1 MKKTILVFVGLL
13 GLGSLVWIPQVRS
26 QAADSTAAFTISDI
40 RVEGLQRISAGTVF
54 NYLPAG
60 VGSTISPADYA
71 EIIRALFKTGFFTD
85 ISLARDGN
93 VLVINVVERPS
104 VAEINISGN
113 KDISTDE
120 LLTALRDI
128 GLAEG
133 RVFDRALLDRIEQE
147 LINQYFGRGKYAA
160 KLDVAVRTL
169 PRNRVAIDLTVSE
182 GVAAR
187 IRQINIVGN
196 QDFDDDDLLDQFQL
210 TTSGIITILT
220 KSDQYSKQKL
230 EADIEALRSF
240 YLDRGYLR
248 FNVNSTQVSISPD
261 KKDIF
266 ITINITEGE
275 PYTIRDVNLR
285 GNLLVPEEELRGLI
299 TLQEGEVFSR
309 SEANQVVQALADRF
323 GEDGY
328 AFAVINTI
336 PNLDDATSQVDLT
349 FAIDPGR
356 RVYVRRINFTGNL
369 KTNDDVLRREMRQ
382 AEGGWF
388 STKDIKRSQIRLQ
401 RLPYLADVQVDS
413 QPVPGSPDQVD
424 IDVAVEERNSG
435 SLNVGLGYGQTEGFL
450 FNAAVSQSN
459 FLGTGNEVGFAFN
472 NSDSDTLYSLTYNNP
487 YYTPDGVSRGF
498 RLSYRETDAG
508 ENNTA
513 DYVVDR
519 LLGLLNYGF
528 PLNEFDTWRVGAGLE
543 NLHIKTT
550 ESSPQ
555 EIFDYLDENGDDF
568 WNIKLE
574 SSWSRDSRNRVIFP
588 TEGYLNRVGLEVALP
603 GSDTEYYKIDYL
615 HRGYFPL
622 NDTLTLTW
630 RGVLGYGDGYG
641 DQDALPFFENYFAG
655 GLRTVRGFETN
666 TLGPRYSNGEASG
679 GGVRVV
685 GGTEVISELPF
696 LADSDNFR
704 ISAFFDIG
712 NVFETPSDFDAGEL
726 RYSTGLSFM
735 WISPLGPLALSYA
748 LPINDED
755 DDDVENFQFSFGV
768 PF

>member
-1 MKKTILVFVGLL
+1 M
-13 GLGSLVWIPQVRS
+13 PQVRS
-26 QAADSTAAFTISDI
+26 QAAYSTAAFTISDI

-712 NVFETPSDFDAGEL
+712 NVFETPSDFDAGDL

-735 WISPLGPLALSYA
+735 WISPLGPLSLSYA

>member
-712 NVFETPSDFDAGEL
+712 NVFETPSDFDAGDL

-735 WISPLGPLALSYA
+735 WISPLGPLSLSYA

>member
-275 PYTIRDVNLR
+275 PYTIRDVHLR

-712 NVFETPSDFDAGEL
+712 NVFETPSDFDAGDL

-735 WISPLGPLALSYA
+735 WISPLGPLSLSYA

>member
-487 YYTPDGVSRGF
+487 YYTP
-498 RLSYRETDAG
+498 
-508 ENNTA
+508 
-513 DYVVDR
+513 
-519 LLGLLNYGF
+519 
-528 PLNEFDTWRVGAGLE
+528 
-543 NLHIKTT
+543 
-550 ESSPQ
+550 
-555 EIFDYLDENGDDF
+555 
-568 WNIKLE
+568 
-574 SSWSRDSRNRVIFP
+574 
-588 TEGYLNRVGLEVALP
+588 
-603 GSDTEYYKIDYL
+603 
-615 HRGYFPL
+615 
-622 NDTLTLTW
+622 
-630 RGVLGYGDGYG
+630 
-641 DQDALPFFENYFAG
+641 
-655 GLRTVRGFETN
+655 
-666 TLGPRYSNGEASG
+666 
-679 GGVRVV
+679 
-685 GGTEVISELPF
+685 
-696 LADSDNFR
+696 
-704 ISAFFDIG
+704 
-712 NVFETPSDFDAGEL
+712 
-726 RYSTGLSFM
+726 
-735 WISPLGPLALSYA
+735 
-748 LPINDED
+748 
-755 DDDVENFQFSFGV
+755 
-768 PF
+768 

>member
-1 MKKTILVFVGLL
+1 
-13 GLGSLVWIPQVRS
+13 
-26 QAADSTAAFTISDI
+26 
-40 RVEGLQRISAGTVF
+40 
-54 NYLPAG
+54 
-60 VGSTISPADYA
+60 
-71 EIIRALFKTGFFTD
+71 
-85 ISLARDGN
+85 
-93 VLVINVVERPS
+93 
-104 VAEINISGN
+104 
-113 KDISTDE
+113 
-120 LLTALRDI
+120 
-128 GLAEG
+128 
-133 RVFDRALLDRIEQE
+133 
-147 LINQYFGRGKYAA
+147 
-160 KLDVAVRTL
+160 
-169 PRNRVAIDLTVSE
+169 
-182 GVAAR
+182 
-187 IRQINIVGN
+187 
-196 QDFDDDDLLDQFQL
+196 
-210 TTSGIITILT
+210 
-220 KSDQYSKQKL
+220 
-230 EADIEALRSF
+230 ADIEALRSF

-285 GNLLVPEEELRGLI
+285 GNLLVPEEELRSLI

-309 SEANQVVQALADRF
+309 SEANDVVQALADRF
-323 GEDGY
+323 GADGY
-328 AFAVINTI
+328 AFALIDTI
-336 PNLDDATSQVDLT
+336 PNLDDTTSQVDLT
-349 FAIDPGR
+349 FAVDPGR
-356 RVYVRRINFTGNL
+356 RVYVRRINFSGNL

-528 PLNEFDTWRVGAGLE
+528 PLNEFDTLRVGAGLE

-574 SSWSRDSRNRVIFP
+574 SGWSRDSRNRVIFP